1 MNNIAQL
8 FSQLKSDEWRSE
20 VGFTKELEMANS
32 ELFSSSSKEKA
43 MTVVGEWLQKH
54 QPCLFGRIAA
64 RLGALSYCILTE
76 TEMQSSDEDIKKII
90 QDEREQWTRQ
100 AFEGKK
106 SGFVILVVSKQIAY
120 ATPDKTMQELA
131 RRLCSLYLETD
142 IALDQVHL
150 DEIFLEKP
158 GDRRTT
164 WRWYAGVNY
173 FCAHADKRWWQDHRI
188 PGGMAFSVNSVGHMV
203 KSEIIARKM
212 KELDQELQ
220 ILGEGLID
228 TKINSLGKAL
238 EVAMRTISLAANTPW
253 GRATE
258 LLPLPADR
266 RDLPVCPI
274 ALPAALADK
283 DFTKYRAYYHT
294 DHTLPSDYF
303 LPDESRNSDTN
314 FTLDFTYLFHK
325 NIANPD
331 FTTMG
336 EGKQIR
342 ADTAVPQVGATP
354 VPLHA
359 LSRRVL
365 AESET
370 IAISQNQR
378 LMRALSRPRSK
389 TNEYVDN
396 HSVLPVSRPVAS

>member
-1 MNNIAQL
+1 MNDIAQL
-8 FSQLKSDEWRSE
+8 FSQLKPDEWRSK
-20 VGFTKELEMANS
+20 VGFAN
-32 ELFSSSSKEKA
+32 EFETANRKLFSSSSKEEA
-43 MTVVGEWLQKH
+43 ITAVGEWLQKY

-64 RLGALSYCILTE
+64 RVGALSYCILTE
-76 TEMQSSDEDIKKII
+76 TEMQGSDEDIKTII
-90 QDEREQWTRQ
+90 QDERREWTRQ

-106 SGFVILVVSKQIAY
+106 SGFVILVVSRQIAY

-142 IALDQVHL
+142 IALDQVYL
-150 DEIFLEKP
+150 DDIFLEKP
-158 GDRRTT
+158 GERRTT
-164 WRWYAGVNY
+164 WKWHAGVNY

-220 ILGEGLID
+220 VLGEGLID

-266 RDLPVCPI
+266 RNLPACPI
-274 ALPAALADK
+274 DLPAAFADK
-283 DFTKYRAYYHT
+283 DFTKYRGYYHT

-303 LPDESRNSDTN
+303 LPDERRNSDAN

-325 NIANPD
+325 HIANPD

-342 ADTAVPQVGATP
+342 ADTAVPHERAAA
-354 VPLHA
+354 VPLNA
-359 LSRRVL
+359 MSRRVL
-365 AESET
+365 AEPET
-370 IAISQNQR
+370 ITISQNQR
-378 LMRALSRPRSK
+378 LMRALSRSRSK
-389 TNEYVDN
+389 TKG
-396 HSVLPVSRPVAS
+396 